1 MARVT
6 THPGFPR
13 TVELYACG
21 LGISKK
27 NTVKNVLVW
36 TIHDTFTPYT
46 ANHLEAPRKGHPH
59 WHSCLPAL
67 PFLRQCIC
75 CRVLHR
81 SMQMQDWR
89 RLHKYW
95 ANRTRQ
101 TRLATAHAVPRTFF
115 GLGNTNLTNKFTKEN
130 KLHQIQ
136 TTMTLMKLISKHFS
150 QKSRSSQIWHRTP
163 ISQYPVCTS

>member
-59 WHSCLPAL
+59 WHSCLPASL
-67 PFLRQCIC
+67 FLRQCIC
-75 CRVLHR
+75 VAEYFTEACKCKTEGGCRSTGQIGPDKPDLLQPMLFQGP
-81 SMQMQDWR
+81 S
-89 RLHKYW
+89 
-95 ANRTRQ
+95 
-101 TRLATAHAVPRTFF
+101 LALET
-115 GLGNTNLTNKFTKEN
+115 
-130 KLHQIQ
+130 Q
-136 TTMTLMKLISKHFS
+136 
-150 QKSRSSQIWHRTP
+150 
-163 ISQYPVCTS
+163 ISQVSLLRRTNSIKYRQL